1 MSECGRLFHA
11 ESVHAYYAAAEKHV
25 VVSADVWLN
34 PYADQVHLCPNPI
47 AMPATHELL
56 VEGTTKAGIHPQ
68 LIVKHRVSYAFAS
81 DRTPKSVVVWSMGV
95 DAPSRQEV
103 AVDSAPPPPLV
114 AASAPSTAPSTAPS
128 AAKKPPGELEVI
140 GFSATFSIDEAIHDA
155 TAQALAKLPS
165 PPRNP
170 DVGISL
176 DVKDISVRA
185 GGNIRPGLF
194 VRAIAK

>member
-1 MSECGRLFHA
+1 MSQCGRLFRTD
-11 ESVHAYYAAAEKHV
+11 SVHAYYAAAEKHV
-25 VVSADVWLN
+25 VVTADVWLN

-56 VEGTTKAGIHPQ
+56 VEGTSKPGIHPQ
-68 LIVKHRVSYAFAS
+68 LVVKHRVSYAFAS
-81 DRTPKSVVVWSMGV
+81 DQTPKSVVVWAMGA

-114 AASAPSTAPSTAPS
+114 VASDPSPAPS
-128 AAKKPPGELEVI
+128 AAKKPHGELEVI
-140 GFSATFSIDEAIHDA
+140 GFSASFSFDEAIHDA

-176 DVKDISVRA
+176 DIKDISVRA
-185 GGNIRPGLF
+185 GGNIRPGLI